1 MAGCCHHETGFDG
14 NSKAFRRVLW
24 SVMGLNAVMFA
35 VEIVAGVAAG
45 SLALMA
51 DAGDFLGDTFTYAIS
66 LAVLGSA
73 LRVRAG
79 AALFKAFTL
88 AALGLFIL
96 GGALYRVLVLGTPDA
111 MTMGAVGMAA
121 LLVNLLCAG
130 LLFRFR
136 DGDANVRSVWLCS
149 RNDVIG
155 NLAVLAAAS
164 GVWASG
170 TPWPD
175 LAVGGLMGAIFL
187 SSATSILRQ
196 ALGEWRRAG
205 DETLASVM
213 QEEAAQAETARGS
226 RLSEEKA

>member
-24 SVMGLNAVMFA
+24 TVMGLNGVMFA

-96 GGALYRVLVLGTPDA
+96 GGALYRVLVLGAPDA
-111 MTMGAVGMAA
+111 MTMGVVGLVA
-121 LLVNLLCAG
+121 LLVNLFCAG

-149 RNDVIG
+149 RNDAIG
-155 NLAVLAAAS
+155 NGAVLLAAS

-187 SSATSILRQ
+187 SSAASILRQ

-205 DETLASVM
+205 DETRA
-213 QEEAAQAETARGS
+213 EAAQAETIKGS

>member
-1 MAGCCHHETGFDG
+1 MAGCCHHETEFDG

-24 SVMGLNAVMFA
+24 TVMGLNGLMFA

-45 SLALMA
+45 SLALLA
-51 DAGDFLGDTFTYAIS
+51 DAGDFLGDTLTYGIS
-66 LAVLGSA
+66 LAVIGSA

-96 GGALYRVLVLGTPDA
+96 GGALYRIFVLGAPDA
-111 MTMGAVGMAA
+111 MTMGAVGLAA
-121 LLVNLLCAG
+121 LSVNVFCAL

-149 RNDVIG
+149 RNDAIG
-155 NLAVLAAAS
+155 NGAVLLAAS

-170 TPWPD
+170 SAWPD
-175 LAVGGLMGAIFL
+175 LIVGGLMGAIFL
-187 SSATSILRQ
+187 SSAVSILRQ
-196 ALGEWRRAG
+196 ALGEWRRTSKTQQG
-205 DETLASVM
+205 ET
-213 QEEAAQAETARGS
+213 AQAETAKGS

>member
-1 MAGCCHHETGFDG
+1 MAGCCHHETAFDG

-24 SVMGLNAVMFA
+24 TVLGLNGVMFA
-35 VEIVAGVAAG
+35 VELVAGVAAG
-45 SLALMA
+45 SLALLA

-96 GGALYRVLVLGTPDA
+96 GAALYRVFVLGTPDA
-111 MTMGAVGMAA
+111 MTMGTVGIVA
-121 LLVNLLCAG
+121 LLVNLFCAL

-149 RNDVIG
+149 RNDAIG
-155 NLAVLAAAS
+155 NGAVLLAAS

-187 SSATSILRQ
+187 SSAVSILRQ
-196 ALGEWRRAG
+196 ALGEWRRVDSGDQAG
-205 DETLASVM
+205 TPK
-213 QEEAAQAETARGS
+213 GS
-226 RLSEEKA
+226 SISEEKA